1 MQTNVDKS
9 AKYIVHIVF
18 SDCHIFY
25 TVILSSHKVP
35 FTFVLIIID
44 NRGDFKFNS
53 EYKIDMKL

>member
-25 TVILSSHKVP
+25 TVILSSRKVP

-44 NRGDFKFNS
+44 NRGDLNS
-53 EYKIDMKL
+53 TVSTKLI